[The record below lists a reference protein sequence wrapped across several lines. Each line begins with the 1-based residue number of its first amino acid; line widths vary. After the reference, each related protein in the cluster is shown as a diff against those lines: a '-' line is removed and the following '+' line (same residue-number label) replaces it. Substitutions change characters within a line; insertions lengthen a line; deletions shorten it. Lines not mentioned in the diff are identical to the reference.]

1 MVAIS
6 LVISSS
12 SVFSVVDTNSHYRS
26 ALGSLEQTLEQ
37 LSGCTP
43 QEKQLLK
50 DELQNLQK
58 MQEKLTAGR
67 VEIVVFGEISTGK
80 SALINAL
87 VGRQV
92 ASVNVQGG
100 WTRQLDRVEWQT
112 AGYVVPG
119 LAGSKVVLVDT
130 PGLNEVGGGDR
141 ATLATEAARSADLI
155 LFVVD
160 SDINEIE
167 YSALL
172 ALAAVNKPILFVL
185 NKLDLYSAEEQ
196 ARLTEVLRDERLGD
210 LIEKANFVT
219 TRADPREVE
228 RVIESARATTRSEW
242 VKPPP
247 DVSQLKARILE
258 VLQRDGLALL
268 ALNAAM
274 YAADHSDRIA
284 SLRVQLRN
292 QVADQVIWSYAG
304 LKAVVVGLNP
314 FPVADVL
321 GGAAMDVALVVT
333 LAGIYGLQMSWM
345 HARQL
350 VSTILQA
357 AGWTLL
363 AVTSMHYAA
372 TLFKALTAG
381 WGALLTAIPQGAAAG
396 YGSYIVG
403 QAAKFYFEHGNSW
416 GSEGPKAVVQ
426 RLLAETDRNSVIEH
440 LKAEIQRKLS
450 VNRHARK

>member
-1 MVAIS
+1 MTT
-6 LVISSS
+6 
-12 SVFSVVDTNSHYRS
+12 DNSHYRR

-37 LSGCTP
+37 LRGCSA
-43 QEKQLLK
+43 QEKESLK
-50 DELQNLQK
+50 QDLANLER
-58 MQEKLTAGR
+58 MQEKLTGGR

-87 VGRQV
+87 VGQKV

-100 WTRQLDRVEWQT
+100 WTRQLDRVDWQT

-141 ATLATEAARSADLI
+141 GTLATEAARGADLI

-172 ALAAVNKPILFVL
+172 ALASIHKPIIFVL
-185 NKLDLYSAEEQ
+185 NKLDLYSREEQ
-196 ARLTEVLRDERLGD
+196 TRLVEVLRDERLRD
-210 LIEKANFVT
+210 VIEKANFVT
-219 TRADPREVE
+219 TKADPRELE
-228 RVIESARATTRSEW
+228 RIIQTARGAERSEW
-242 VKPPP
+242 MKPPS
-247 DVSQLKARILE
+247 DVTQLKARILE
-258 VLQRDGLALL
+258 VLERDGLALL

-292 QVADQVIWSYAG
+292 RVADQVIWSHAG
-304 LKAVVVGLNP
+304 LKAIAVGLNP
-314 FPVADVL
+314 IAVADVL
-321 GGAAMDVALVVT
+321 GGAALDVALVVS
-333 LAGIYGLQMSWM
+333 LANIYGLQMSWM
-345 HARQL
+345 HARSL

-363 AVTSMHYAA
+363 AVTAMHYASS
-372 TLFKALTAG
+372 LFKGLTAG
-381 WGALLTAIPQGAAAG
+381 WGTLLTAIPQGAAAG

-416 GSEGPKAVVQ
+416 GTEGPKAVVK

-440 LKAEIQRKLS
+440 LKAEIHKKLV
-450 VNRHARK
+450 VNRHAAKAAQP